1 MKLTQLFRAHFGA
14 TRPSAHQAA
23 EFAQAE
29 IIKTLERVLEE
40 RKHRGEPY
48 SKTIGIQEAVELI
61 KAVF

>member
-1 MKLTQLFRAHFGA
+1 MKLTQLFRAHFGN
-14 TRPSAHQAA
+14 TRPSAQEAA
-23 EFAQAE
+23 EFTKAE

-48 SKTIGIQEAVELI
+48 SQTIGIQEAVELI